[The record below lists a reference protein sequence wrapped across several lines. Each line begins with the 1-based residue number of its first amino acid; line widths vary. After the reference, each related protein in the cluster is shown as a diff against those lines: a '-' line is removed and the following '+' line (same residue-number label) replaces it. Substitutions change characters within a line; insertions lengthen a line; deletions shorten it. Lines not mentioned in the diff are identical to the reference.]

1 MDKILLCCDGKTAR
15 EREKKMEGG
24 ERVQSKQRTGK
35 PFTPCLERSVTAATG
50 EEREEDE
57 RVRRVGVRKRKSVE
71 KREKKGG

>member
-1 MDKILLCCDGKTAR
+1 
-15 EREKKMEGG
+15 MEG

-57 RVRRVGVRKRKSVE
+57 RVRRVGVRKRKSDE